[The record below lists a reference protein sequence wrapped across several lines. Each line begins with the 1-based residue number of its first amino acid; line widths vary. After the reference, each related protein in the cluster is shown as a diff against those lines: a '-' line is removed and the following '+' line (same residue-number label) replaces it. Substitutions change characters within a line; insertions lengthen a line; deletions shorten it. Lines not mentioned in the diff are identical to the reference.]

1 MSYFEENS
9 GIDEDRTNKLTATVQ
24 APDNPSILS
33 KRSLSETNGMDVDE
47 NISHKKIKTHA
58 QYDQVSEDLKK
69 MVLFLKKSI

>member
-9 GIDEDRTNKLTATVQ
+9 EIDEDRSNELTAAVQ

-47 NISHKKIKTHA
+47 NISHKKIKTHP
-58 QYDQVSEDLKK
+58 QDDQVSEEI
-69 MVLFLKKSI
+69 VS